1 MKIYNNNLF
10 IPFVLICIF
19 IFAFYNIISPVYN
32 SSLIIEG
39 YDNNSSSVAGA
50 DAEGGD
56 DAVNGDTVMYTGNAS
71 NSNPFDYKYDTSKM
85 PSFSSMFGKKCLL
98 GCVSPTSSADVDNS
112 RCKQNASMPNSN
124 KIYKKCPWKCVPDI
138 LDKHPELKAVYA
150 PYTEKG
156 YPICEKENEIR
167 HCSGCAPDAYF

>member
-1 MKIYNNNLF
+1 MKIYNNKLF

-56 DAVNGDTVMYTGNAS
+56 DDVNEDNTMYTGNAS

-98 GCVSPTSSADVDNS
+98 GCVSPTSSVDVDNS

>member
-10 IPFVLICIF
+10 IPLVFICVF

-56 DAVNGDTVMYTGNAS
+56 DDVNGDTGMYTGDAS
-71 NSNPFDYKYDTSKM
+71 NSNPFDRTI
-85 PSFSSMFGKKCLL
+85 SMIHPKCQVFQVCLGKS
-98 GCVSPTSSADVDNS
+98 V
-112 RCKQNASMPNSN
+112 
-124 KIYKKCPWKCVPDI
+124 
-138 LDKHPELKAVYA
+138 
-150 PYTEKG
+150 
-156 YPICEKENEIR
+156 
-167 HCSGCAPDAYF
+167 F

>member
-10 IPFVLICIF
+10 IPFVLICVF

-32 SSLIIEG
+32 SSLVIEG
-39 YDNNSSSVAGA
+39 YDNGSISLPGT

-56 DAVNGDTVMYTGNAS
+56 DDVNGDTVMYTGNAS

-98 GCVSPTSSADVDNS
+98 LLTPSSS
-112 RCKQNASMPNSN
+112 SCNAPSLLN
-124 KIYKKCPWKCVPDI
+124 
-138 LDKHPELKAVYA
+138 H
-150 PYTEKG
+150 KG
-156 YPICEKENEIR
+156 
-167 HCSGCAPDAYF
+167 